1 MLESGSDEDGGSD
14 SEEEDRIIAGDV
26 VDDQEA
32 IDKEAMERVRLY
44 QIRKLKYYYA
54 VATFTT
60 EEAAN
65 NVYTECDG
73 QEYELS
79 GIDKSMPATLA
90 WKRISKGKIKYCTAC
105 DHYSGNNH

>member
-1 MLESGSDEDGGSD
+1 MLNSDTFVEGQTHEVTM
-14 SEEEDRIIAGDV
+14 EEYV
-26 VDDQEA
+26 S
-32 IDKEAMERVRLY
+32 KEAMERVRLY

-90 WKRISKGKIKYCTAC
+90 
-105 DHYSGNNH
+105 

>member
-1 MLESGSDEDGGSD
+1 MFFDFILEGMLESGSDEDGGSD

-79 GIDKSMPATLA
+79 GIQCQPL
-90 WKRISKGKIKYCTAC
+90 WHERE
-105 DHYSGNNH
+105 